1 MSDSQ
6 IFPVGAQ
13 SQDNSAPTRLSPF
26 TKALLSAGLLLIGF
40 LVVGRT
46 VGYLFDDYRP
56 GGYFLP
62 LSSLTTGFFALGV
75 VIYVALSGK
84 GLASLG
90 IKRPGRIWL
99 ATLQG
104 VIAGPLMMLAVVP
117 VMMGASQL
125 GLAPELRLDLM
136 AGPNVHIAFAL
147 SMVLMWINAAIGEEI
162 LFRGFM
168 MNNFQR
174 ALGDGKLAGI
184 AAAFLVAVPFGFLH
198 YFGQGWY
205 GVIMT
210 GSVGFLMGLFFLL
223 TKRNIFTVILAH
235 GVFNSIGFVSI
246 YLGLLNAS

>member
-1 MSDSQ
+1 MSQTQSPTMASQ
-6 IFPVGAQ
+6 SHTLEKAPRL
-13 SQDNSAPTRLSPF
+13 NSL

-46 VGYLFDDYRP
+46 IGHYFGDYRP
-56 GGYFLP
+56 GGYYLP
-62 LSSLTTGFFALGV
+62 ISGLTTGFFALGV
-75 VIYVALSGK
+75 VLYAVMSGK

-99 ATLQG
+99 AVLQG
-104 VIAGPLMMLAVVP
+104 VIAAPIIMVMVIPAVMLANH
-117 VMMGASQL
+117 L
-125 GLAPELRLDLM
+125 GFEQDVRMDLL
-136 AGPNVHIAFAL
+136 AGPNVHIAFAM

-168 MNNFQR
+168 MNNIQR
-174 ALGDGKLAGI
+174 AMGDGRLAGVV
-184 AAAFLVAVPFGFLH
+184 AAALVAVPFGLLH

-223 TKRNIFTVILAH
+223 TKRNIFTVIIAH
-235 GVFNSIGFVSI
+235 GVFNSIGFVAI
-246 YLGLLNAS
+246 YLGLLNAA